1 MILFIEGFLLLLS
14 GLATF
19 NYWGAIAF
27 HTMAAVRWNSYQ
39 FSRLTQIITH
49 SVCMGVPLLLAIIA
63 VSTKSIQATP
73 GAPFAYFRA
82 ITPTKTRFHFRSPVR
97 LSWIVMCAALFITQS
112 CQFDIKCVKRGIS
125 ELVNENE
132 TLFHSPDCNYSEIN
146 TASIK

>member
-82 ITPTKTRFHFRSPVR
+82 ITPTK
-97 LSWIVMCAALFITQS
+97 LNNSWPEYPLYWGPLLFVVLVVVVCILVVLIPSLQVSIHSISTNTLNVIV
-112 CQFDIKCVKRGIS
+112 
-125 ELVNENE
+125 
-132 TLFHSPDCNYSEIN
+132 
-146 TASIK
+146 